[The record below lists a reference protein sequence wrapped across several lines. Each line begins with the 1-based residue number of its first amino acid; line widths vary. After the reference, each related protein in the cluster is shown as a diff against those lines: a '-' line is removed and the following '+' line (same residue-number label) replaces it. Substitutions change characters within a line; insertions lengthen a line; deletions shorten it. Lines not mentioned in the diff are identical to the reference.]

1 MKQDVTRGKRILLIE
16 DDRTARESTKL
27 LLTIDRHHV
36 TEAAD
41 GVQGLDLLTKQH
53 FDLVVLD
60 FFMPG
65 MDGGEV
71 ARRIKLFAPSL
82 PILMVTAY
90 LEKLSGS
97 DKPVDAILGKPFAVD
112 DLRGEI
118 SRLLAAQ
125 GN

>member
-1 MKQDVTRGKRILLIE
+1 
-16 DDRTARESTKL
+16 
-27 LLTIDRHHV
+27 
-36 TEAAD
+36 
-41 GVQGLDLLTKQH
+41 
-53 FDLVVLD
+53 
-60 FFMPG
+60 MPG

-71 ARRIKLFAPSL
+71 ARQIKRIAPSL

-118 SRLLAAQ
+118 NRLLAAQ